1 MGAECRFK
9 LYRSDA
15 VVKADG
21 KALRIEI
28 YPEMKLSEDE
38 QPDVI
43 KIHAGRSGLK
53 EIELWGDTLYSKFGG
68 ASKGT
73 ICFIDKMVKAYI
85 RSHLLKGDTLEEVDT
100 LRRYLVLVMI
110 EAHRKISH
118 VHDIVHRRRRPPR
131 LLRLITLIK
140 YISLRLSI
148 LLSDIKLYVR
158 HVILRRRDPGHY
170 PAYEYVW
177 FVKTEREKL
186 EGER

>member
-21 KALRIEI
+21 EALRIEI

-43 KIHAGRSGLK
+43 KIYTGRSGLN
-53 EIELWGDTLYSKFGG
+53 EIELWGDTLYSKFEG
-68 ASKGT
+68 ATKGT
-73 ICFIDKMVKAYI
+73 TCFIDKMVKAYI
-85 RSHLLKGDTLEEVDT
+85 RSHLLEGGTLEEVDT
-100 LRRYLVLVMI
+100 LKRYLALVMI

-148 LLSDIKLYVR
+148 LISDIKLYVR
-158 HVILRRRDPGHY
+158 HVILRRRDPGYY
-170 PAYEYVW
+170 PAYEYAW
-177 FVKTEREKL
+177 FVKSEREKL